1 MIGSTI
7 LNIFVNELLAKEKNH
22 IALHW
27 LFRVIRA
34 RLQPPIKANDM
45 PGKDLLKKVVV
56 INKKRGTA
64 CVPCWR
70 PCLIPVTE
78 VIRESGKEAYKK

>member
-1 MIGSTI
+1 MLVFKTMYLGIET
-7 LNIFVNELLAKEKNH
+7 LLHSYYKYLVQYWTFLSMNH

-56 INKKRGTA
+56 INKKGGK
-64 CVPCWR
+64 P
-70 PCLIPVTE
+70 L
-78 VIRESGKEAYKK
+78 RERF

>member
-56 INKKRGTA
+56 INKKGEPRAFLAGGHA
-64 CVPCWR
+64 
-70 PCLIPVTE
+70 L
-78 VIRESGKEAYKK
+78 YQ